1 MLFKTIQNRVANA
14 ANENSTS
21 SSLSDNNNT
30 LVQVSPL
37 IIQLYSSG
45 GPSIQFMD
53 IKNGNDTLKK
63 QREKNKENNSTAAC
77 SQQRLYAPLS
87 YQSISV
93 NSNSS
98 TKPYFQITSS
108 SEDIDRNNNLR
119 TEVGIWDCRIVS
131 DNDEATT
138 SSSSVS
144 VNQTLFNTIL
154 SSSSPASSSTGNDS
168 SGNEI
173 SLNEPQQPLTVLLTV
188 DLSNP
193 SRVHSII
200 KDMLTLLQKT
210 FTNQDARLGNS
221 GTTSLSTLKNA
232 DSNFGMPAPSDDEHS
247 DTHEVDPS
255 CPSNQIKFSL
265 ILCGIKREDSDSES
279 SKNNDYRD
287 KQAHN
292 LVLYHIHRLASELN
306 CALFILDETVSS
318 STSTTDKNN
327 SENNDINQDKATD
340 SETATAQDNN
350 IIKREKKL
358 EILLEYLSKAD
369 LTTSVTNTNGAAKI
383 ELSVG
388 GPSVAIKE
396 FFHLPHTHD
405 KSLIQQVLLRNASCD
420 GLWNASID
428 SLEKA
433 LLSSSSSFDNKS
445 SKVSPNKSS
454 KKKFSSSSTTQDELQ
469 DEQIWLENISKQ
481 VISTSGGPSDNT
493 NSMDKS
499 NNTSM
504 TATNNTNGSSKVSF
518 TETSATASTGASTSI
533 KSSSGKSKSSKSK
546 SKSSSRSKS
555 SKSSKSSSG
564 SAAAA
569 AGNNESSSGAD
580 VTDFFAQ
587 LMKQSK

>member
-21 SSLSDNNNT
+21 SSLSDDNNT

-131 DNDEATT
+131 DHDEATT
-138 SSSSVS
+138 SSSSVC

-154 SSSSPASSSTGNDS
+154 SSSSPASSSTGNDFS
-168 SGNEI
+168 DNEI
-173 SLNEPQQPLTVLLTV
+173 SVNEPQQPLTVLLTV

-193 SRVHSII
+193 SRVYSTI

-232 DSNFGMPAPSDDEHS
+232 DSNFGMPAPPDDEHS

-255 CPSNQIKFSL
+255 CPSNHLKFSL
-265 ILCGIKREDSDSES
+265 ILCGIKREDSDNDS

-306 CALFILDETVSS
+306 CALFILDETASS

-340 SETATAQDNN
+340 SETATIQDDN
-350 IIKREKKL
+350 IITREKKL

-388 GPSVAIKE
+388 GPSVTIKE

-433 LLSSSSSFDNKS
+433 LLSSSSFDNKSS

-454 KKKFSSSSTTQDELQ
+454 KKKSSSSSTTQDELQ

-481 VISTSGGPSDNT
+481 VISASGGPSDNT

-518 TETSATASTGASTSI
+518 TETSTTASTGASTSI

-564 SAAAA
+564 AA

>member
-53 IKNGNDTLKK
+53 IQNGNDTLKK
-63 QREKNKENNSTAAC
+63 QREKNKENNRTAAC

-131 DNDEATT
+131 DHDEATT

-154 SSSSPASSSTGNDS
+154 SSSSPASSSTGSDS
-168 SGNEI
+168 SDNEI

-193 SRVHSII
+193 SRVYSII

-210 FTNQDARLGNS
+210 FTNQDARLGIS

-232 DSNFGMPAPSDDEHS
+232 DSNFGMPAPPDDEHS

-255 CPSNQIKFSL
+255 CPSNHLKFSL
-265 ILCGIKREDSDSES
+265 ILCGIKREDSDNES

-306 CALFILDETVSS
+306 CALFILDETISS
-318 STSTTDKNN
+318 STFTTDKNN

-340 SETATAQDNN
+340 SETATIQDDN
-350 IIKREKKL
+350 IITREKKL

-369 LTTSVTNTNGAAKI
+369 LTTSVTNTNGATKI

-388 GPSVAIKE
+388 GPSVTIKE

-433 LLSSSSSFDNKS
+433 LLSSSSFDNKS

-454 KKKFSSSSTTQDELQ
+454 KKKSSSSSTTQDELQ

-481 VISTSGGPSDNT
+481 VISASGGPSDNT

-504 TATNNTNGSSKVSF
+504 TTTNNTNGSSKVSF
-518 TETSATASTGASTSI
+518 TETSTTTSTGASTSI

-564 SAAAA
+564 AA